1 MDFLF
6 VWIKKPSIH
15 GNSKL
20 DILGHSIWCLYF
32 VSRGVI
38 HDLWVSIVAAKILID
53 LIKLHY
59 MVIAIMI
66 VQCRRWNGLF
76 RWSNSV
82 WKWSVWYWR
91 LTNRGGLCKN
101 DAFEEQDVY
110 LEWNTRPKPLEI
122 LYSRSFH
129 VNETN
134 LNFMINIRPE
144 NWDSL

>member
-6 VWIKKPSIH
+6 IWRKKPSIH

-20 DILGHSIWCLYF
+20 DILGHSIWCLFF
-32 VSRGVI
+32 VSLAVI
-38 HDLWVSIVAAKILID
+38 HGLLVSFVAAKILID

-59 MVIAIMI
+59 MVI
-66 VQCRRWNGLF
+66 VQCRRWNRLF

-91 LTNRGGLCKN
+91 LTNRGWLCKN

-110 LEWNTRPKPLEI
+110 LEWNSSTEPLEI

-144 NWDSL
+144 KWDSL